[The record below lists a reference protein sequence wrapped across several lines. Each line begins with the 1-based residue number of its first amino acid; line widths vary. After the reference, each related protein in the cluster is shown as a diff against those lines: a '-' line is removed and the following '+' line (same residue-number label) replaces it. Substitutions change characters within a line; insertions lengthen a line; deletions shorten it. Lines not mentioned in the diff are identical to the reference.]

1 MVRTVPAESR
11 VRTQAMIN
19 QTFTTPAGDKL
30 AIGFSLACALHC
42 LAVPVMASLYPSVI
56 TAGLQDER
64 IHLVLLAF
72 VIPISVLSL
81 TMGCRLHKQL
91 PVLSL
96 GAAGI
101 FVLILS
107 ALLGHEV
114 GGKSLEVAGT
124 LLGSGLVACSHVLN
138 FKLCRA
144 SHGCGVHHGC

>member
-1 MVRTVPAESR
+1 MVD
-11 VRTQAMIN
+11 QI
-19 QTFTTPAGDKL
+19 FTTPTGDKVAVGL
-30 AIGFSLACALHC
+30 SLACALHC
-42 LAVPVMASLYPSVI
+42 LFAPVIVSLYPSVI

-91 PVLSL
+91 PVFSL

-138 FKLCRA
+138 FKLGRA
-144 SHGCGVHHGC
+144 SHGWGGHHGC

>member
-1 MVRTVPAESR
+1 
-11 VRTQAMIN
+11 MIN
-19 QTFTTPAGDKL
+19 QTFTAPVGDKV
-30 AIGFSLACALHC
+30 AIGLSLACALHC
-42 LAVPVMASLYPSVI
+42 LVVPVIVSLYPSVI

-64 IHLVLLAF
+64 IHLALLAF
-72 VIPISVLSL
+72 VIPISAFSL
-81 TMGCRLHKQL
+81 TMGCRRHKQF

-114 GGKSLEVAGT
+114 GGESLEVAGT
-124 LLGSGLVACSHVLN
+124 LLGSSLVACSHVLN

-144 SHGCGVHHGC
+144 SHGCGGHYGC

>member
-1 MVRTVPAESR
+1 
-11 VRTQAMIN
+11 MIN
-19 QTFTTPAGDKL
+19 QTFIAPAGDKV
-30 AIGFSLACALHC
+30 AIGLSLACALHC
-42 LAVPVMASLYPSVI
+42 LAAPVIVSLYPSVV

-64 IHLVLLAF
+64 IHHVLLAF
-72 VIPISVLSL
+72 VIPISAFSL
-81 TMGCRLHKQL
+81 TMGCRRHWQL

-107 ALLGHEV
+107 ALLGHDV
-114 GGKSLEVAGT
+114 GSESFEVAGT

-144 SHGCGVHHGC
+144 SHGCRGRHGG